1 MKNALKPV
9 HVVLCDGSIIKPSSA
24 AAIVGL
30 KPTVG
35 LISRSGVIPLAFSY
49 DTPGPMTRTVCSLSL
64 A

>member
-1 MKNALKPV
+1 M
-9 HVVLCDGSIIKPSSA
+9 
-24 AAIVGL
+24 VGL